1 MPTVRPRLCLLLAA
15 LAAAPVHAQA
25 VNPLGG
31 DTLAPQERAAGAVP
45 APAQSRGKLEP
56 DAASGGVVFTDE
68 AGWYRFVMAN
78 GGTTSRDGA
87 MRIFQF
93 ESGGQKAACLT
104 ISMAN
109 NAFAKFTMEQI
120 QAELDTLYAP
130 FDAAVTA
137 NNGTTI
143 LERRSLTLD
152 ATGQRN
158 AAPLRVLAWDTR
170 DKDGNLLTYT
180 LAPLPAGQLLFAC
193 GVGSASHAREIIQ
206 RYLRI
211 AEGGLVPAK

>member
-1 MPTVRPRLCLLLAA
+1 MPTVRPSLCLLLTA
-15 LAAAPVHAQA
+15 LVAAPVHGQA

-31 DTLAPQERAAGAVP
+31 DTRAPQERAAGAVA

-56 DAASGGVVFTDE
+56 DPASGGVVFTDE

-78 GGTTSRDGA
+78 GGTTSREGS
-87 MRIFQF
+87 MRTFQF
-93 ESGGQKAACLT
+93 ESGGQKAVCLT

-109 NAFAKFTMEQI
+109 NAFAKFSMEQI
-120 QAELDTLYAP
+120 QAELDALYTP
-130 FDAAVTA
+130 FEPAVTA

-143 LERRSLTLD
+143 LERKSITLD

-158 AAPLRVLAWDTR
+158 AAPLRVLGWDTR
-170 DKDGNLLTYT
+170 DNAGNLLTYA

-211 AEGGLVPAK
+211 AEGGLIPAR

>member
-1 MPTVRPRLCLLLAA
+1 MPILRPRLCLALAA
-15 LAAAPVHAQA
+15 LIAAPALGQA

-31 DTLAPQERAAGAVP
+31 DTRAPQERAAGAVA
-45 APAQSRGKLEP
+45 APLQSRGKLEP
-56 DAASGGVVFTDE
+56 DPASGGVVFTDE
-68 AGWYRFVMAN
+68 AGWYRFVMAY

-87 MRIFQF
+87 MRVFQF
-93 ESGGQKAACLT
+93 ESGGQKAVCLT
-104 ISMAN
+104 ISTVN
-109 NAFAKFTMEQI
+109 NAFAKFTIEQI
-120 QAELDTLYAP
+120 QAELETLYTP

-143 LERRSLTLD
+143 LARQSITLD

-170 DKDGNLLTYT
+170 DSDGNLLTYS
-180 LAPLPAGQLLFAC
+180 LAPVPAGQLLFAC

-211 AEGGLVPAK
+211 AEGALVPAK